1 MNFNNFLN
9 EIQNNNVLK
18 FHQYKKGER
27 QSLSA
32 ESFFYKIE
40 KVSCFFNELLNNKDR
55 LKVITI
61 IENSVEWNIFDFGL
75 SLLSSD
81 ILYLAINPTIENNQ
95 LNKIIKKVK
104 PDYIIVSELV
114 ANLRKVQSVNNEK
127 ILLTSSVINYSSKKV
142 NTNSSVNTNGMTYF
156 LTSGTTG
163 EFKIIEHTQ
172 DFIYNNIKEAQRF
185 YNFSTKQKALSVLPI
200 HYAFERMYNY
210 MFQLSGLEIFYADIN
225 KSLVENFITIRP
237 DYACIVP
244 ALLEDLI
251 KEDKKLTPFL
261 NYVCEVSPMLICSG
275 AGIDESLRNRLNKL
289 DLKVYEMYGSTETLI
304 VSANN
309 KLEYRAS
316 TSGKVLKPKR
326 VKINENK
333 ELLIKTSY
341 IKHVDFTE
349 NTTTNLDNDW
359 HKTGDL
365 AELNDGFLKII
376 GRDSIFF
383 KNAFGLFINP
393 NKIEK
398 EIKKLDIV
406 KNVIIFGKNEKHIN
420 CILELRDISKKHEK
434 EVISFLLNY
443 NKSMEDSLKVKRYY
457 ISKNWSHKTGEKTLS
472 YKLRRDFIIK
482 KYENDLKNL
491 I

>member
-127 ILLTSSVINYSSKKV
+127 ILLTSSVINYSSKKA

-163 EFKIIEHTQ
+163 EFKIIEHT
-172 DFIYNNIKEAQRF
+172 
-185 YNFSTKQKALSVLPI
+185 VL
-200 HYAFERMYNY
+200 
-210 MFQLSGLEIFYADIN
+210 
-225 KSLVENFITIRP
+225 T
-237 DYACIVP
+237 
-244 ALLEDLI
+244 
-251 KEDKKLTPFL
+251 
-261 NYVCEVSPMLICSG
+261 
-275 AGIDESLRNRLNKL
+275 
-289 DLKVYEMYGSTETLI
+289 
-304 VSANN
+304 
-309 KLEYRAS
+309 
-316 TSGKVLKPKR
+316 
-326 VKINENK
+326 
-333 ELLIKTSY
+333 
-341 IKHVDFTE
+341 
-349 NTTTNLDNDW
+349 
-359 HKTGDL
+359 
-365 AELNDGFLKII
+365 
-376 GRDSIFF
+376 
-383 KNAFGLFINP
+383 
-393 NKIEK
+393 
-398 EIKKLDIV
+398 
-406 KNVIIFGKNEKHIN
+406 
-420 CILELRDISKKHEK
+420 
-434 EVISFLLNY
+434 
-443 NKSMEDSLKVKRYY
+443 
-457 ISKNWSHKTGEKTLS
+457 
-472 YKLRRDFIIK
+472 
-482 KYENDLKNL
+482 
-491 I
+491 